1 MVDVPA
7 LAIATVEYAKHQ
19 LIVHDGS
26 LEGQNVFLLLEC
38 LGSQNVHIELQWTI
52 MTQSVCLCYFLG
64 VMCYKDKW
72 TRFENLSII
81 KNIH

>member
-1 MVDVPA
+1 MPQTVLPLSWMVDVPA

-38 LGSQNVHIELQWTI
+38 LGRVEMCTLNYNELN
-52 MTQSVCLCYFLG
+52 LCYFLG
-64 VMCYKDKW
+64 VMCYKDK
-72 TRFENLSII
+72 
-81 KNIH
+81 